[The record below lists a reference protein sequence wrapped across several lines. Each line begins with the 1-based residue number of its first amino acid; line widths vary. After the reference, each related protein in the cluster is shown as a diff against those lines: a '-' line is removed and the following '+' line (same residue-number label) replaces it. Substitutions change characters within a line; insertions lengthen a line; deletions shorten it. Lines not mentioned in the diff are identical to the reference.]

1 MLDETNDFHQNASL
15 RYCRGRF
22 GHYGL
27 FATLP
32 LRTAIISTD
41 NGDLMSFKSSVEL
54 SRCNPG
60 SSAKLGEHIR
70 DLGFDD
76 CDFFNIEEYRFFF
89 QLLSP
94 CTPLSDEQLESD
106 RRHLL
111 REVKQQKNMLK
122 SHAEMLLKAIMFWRL
137 RYHDKY
143 DEWLENFT
151 AADMANELRWKLKAG
166 IVSPNEAIS
175 GIICPDDGYESDI
188 TDSE

>member
-1 MLDETNDFHQNASL
+1 MLDETNPYHQNASL
-15 RYCRGRF
+15 RYCKIRF

-32 LRTAIISTD
+32 LRAAIISTD
-41 NGDLMSFKSSVEL
+41 NGDLISFKSSLEF
-54 SRCNPG
+54 SWCNAG
-60 SSAKLGEHIR
+60 SSAKLAEYIR

-76 CDFFNIEEYRFFF
+76 CDFFNIEEYRFLI

-106 RRHLL
+106 RRKLL
-111 REVKQQKNMLK
+111 REVKQRKNILK

-137 RYHDKY
+137 RYHNKY
-143 DEWLENFT
+143 DGWMEKFI

-166 IVSPNEAIS
+166 IVSPGEAVL

-188 TDSE
+188 TPA